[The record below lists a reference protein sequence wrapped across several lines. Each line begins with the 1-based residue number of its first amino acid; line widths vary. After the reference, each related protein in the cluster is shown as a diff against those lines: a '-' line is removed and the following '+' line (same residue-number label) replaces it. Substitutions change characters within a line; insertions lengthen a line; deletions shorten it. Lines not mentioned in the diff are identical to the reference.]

1 VRFVVFCLLV
11 VDRKIIAFEEYRP
24 FVGIIWE
31 EIMSRDFFFLPSE
44 SFVAFRHDQQSLL
57 KCLPGR
63 KPSQGEEESEPK
75 ECGYRLGREGWL
87 CRLGEAE

>member
-44 SFVAFRHDQQSLL
+44 SFVAFLNDTRTVSSKYVERMNGSS
-57 KCLPGR
+57 KCLTAMIN
-63 KPSQGEEESEPK
+63 KV
-75 ECGYRLGREGWL
+75 C
-87 CRLGEAE
+87 